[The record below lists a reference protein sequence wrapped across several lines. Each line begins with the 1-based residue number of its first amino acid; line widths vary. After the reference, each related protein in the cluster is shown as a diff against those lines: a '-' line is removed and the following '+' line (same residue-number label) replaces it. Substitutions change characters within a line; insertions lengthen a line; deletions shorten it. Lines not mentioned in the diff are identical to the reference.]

1 MFKPR
6 LLAVALA
13 AALPV
18 SPLPALAATDGDLAA
33 LRAEFDAKLKDI
45 QTAYETRLKEM
56 ESRLAISDKREA
68 QPAVAAAQA
77 ESAPL
82 SMNPDIALILQGRYH
97 HAKGD
102 GHITGFLPAGHEHG
116 GGKGFSLDH
125 TELTLGASIDPYF
138 RGYANFAVADEVVET
153 EEAWVQTTALGNGFT
168 ARAGRYLSGIGYV
181 NEQHPHAWDFA
192 NQNLAYAAM
201 IGEHYAQDGVQLK
214 WVAPTPMFLE
224 IGVEAGQGADWGDR
238 NSLGSHAVYAH
249 LGDDV
254 GDSHS
259 WRAGLSYLRAK
270 ADGREGHWVDDN
282 DVEAESLFTGRSKYW
297 IADFVWKWAPGGNPR
312 YENFKFQAEYVRRSE
327 NGDLECEDNTG
338 DGGACVGGITDSY
351 RARQSG
357 WYAQGVYQFHPRWRV
372 GYRYDRLSEGSVN
385 FGAGFA
391 GVLSQPD
398 FTPQRHSLMVDYNPS
413 EYSRLRLQ
421 VARDKAEQGLTDN
434 QFTLQYLYSLGP
446 HGAHKF

>member
-18 SPLPALAATDGDLAA
+18 LPLHALAATDEGLAA

-45 QTAYETRLKEM
+45 QAVYEARLQEM
-56 ESRLAISDKREA
+56 EARLAKQETT
-68 QPAVAAAQA
+68 P
-77 ESAPL
+77 SAPITPAASETAEA
-82 SMNPDIALILQGRYH
+82 SMNPDISLILQGRYH

-138 RGYANFAVADEVVET
+138 RGYANFAFADEEVET

-168 ARAGRYLSGIGYV
+168 AKAGRYLSGIGYV

-201 IGEHYAQDGVQLK
+201 LGEHYGQDGVQLK
-214 WVAPTPMFLE
+214 WVAPTDSFLE
-224 IGVEAGQGADWGDR
+224 VGFEAAQGGNWGDR
-238 NSLGSHAVYAH
+238 NGLGSHALFAH
-249 LGDDV
+249 VGGDV
-254 GDSHS
+254 GTSHS
-259 WRAGLSYLRAK
+259 WRAGLSYLRSK
-270 ADGREGHWVDDN
+270 GEDRQGHWMDDN
-282 DVEAESLFTGRSKYW
+282 DVEAETLFSGLSKYW
-297 IADFVWKWAPGGNPR
+297 LADFVWKWVPEGNPKNT
-312 YENFKFQAEYVRRSE
+312 NFTFQAEYLWRDES
-327 NGDLECEDNTG
+327 GDLACEDNSG
-338 DGGACVGGITDSY
+338 DGGLCPVGGIADSY

-357 WYAQGVYQFHPRWRV
+357 WYVQGVYQFHPDWRV
-372 GYRYDRLSEGSVN
+372 GYRYDRLSVGSVD

-391 GVLSQPD
+391 GVLSRPD
-398 FTPQRHSLMVDYNPS
+398 FTPRRHTLMLDYNPS
-413 EYSRLRLQ
+413 EFSRLRLQ
-421 VARDKAEQGLTDN
+421 WARDQGEQGLTDN
-434 QFTLQYLYSLGP
+434 QVTLQYIFSLGA